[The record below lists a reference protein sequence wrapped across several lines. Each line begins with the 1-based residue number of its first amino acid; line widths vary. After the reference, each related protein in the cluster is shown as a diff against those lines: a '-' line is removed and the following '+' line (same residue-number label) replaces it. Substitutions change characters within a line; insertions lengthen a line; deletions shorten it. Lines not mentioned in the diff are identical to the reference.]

1 MAAWRLYEISLLVL
15 RDISFDTSAEKSQ
28 RQSFSYRAAKSL
40 DFVTEDGLQTLGSER
55 HICIS
60 QPILL

>member
-1 MAAWRLYEISLLVL
+1 MAAWRLHEISLLVL

-40 DFVTEDGLQTLGSER
+40 DFVTEYGLQA
-55 HICIS
+55 
-60 QPILL
+60 